1 MDGFVDCWLVLVLVW
16 VVGWELFLLLC
27 GWLARG
33 LVVLVCMI
41 CLCLLC
47 ELLCVSF
54 LIVCCYSSVCVDF
67 GCCFAVGI
75 GLLLDCG

>member
-1 MDGFVDCWLVLVLVW
+1 MLVG
-16 VVGWELFLLLC
+16 VGAGLG
-27 GWLARG
+27 GWLGDCFYCCVVDLRWG

-54 LIVCCYSSVCVDF
+54 LIVCCYSSVCADF